1 MPSASRWLASAA
13 AVFHK
18 DWRCE
23 LRSRTAL
30 NTLGMFAVTTLVVAS
45 AALGPSGG
53 GNDDADRF
61 AMLPALFWLILLFAA
76 TAGLPRAFVHE
87 EETHTALALR
97 LSATPSALF
106 VGKAAYALTLLYL
119 LEALIAPPFL
129 ALTGLTVVDPRLFLL
144 TLLAAGYGLAVGS
157 VLIAA
162 VMAQARGP
170 SSLFAVLAFP
180 ILLPL
185 LLLAVE
191 LTRSAVLGASAGV
204 ALPQLLLYDASVTV
218 AGLMLFPTAW
228 NP

>member
-1 MPSASRWLASAA
+1 MPSASRWVASAY
-13 AVFHK
+13 AVFQK

-45 AALGPSGG
+45 AALGPSG
-53 GNDDADRF
+53 NDGDADRL

-97 LSATPSALF
+97 LSAPPSALF
-106 VGKAAYALTLLYL
+106 VGKAAYALTLLGL
-119 LEALIAPPFL
+119 LEALTAPPFL
-129 ALTGLTVVDPRLFLL
+129 ALTGLTVVDPRLFAI
-144 TLLAAGYGLAVGS
+144 TLFAAGYGLAIGS

-162 VMAQARGP
+162 IMAQAKGP

-180 ILLPL
+180 VLLPL

-191 LTRSAVLGASAGV
+191 LTRNAVIGAEAGV
-204 ALPQLLLYDASVTV
+204 ALPQLLLYDATVTV